1 MGLTRRVCR
10 RGGEP
15 GRGRQAGRGGGDIL
29 EDHPSLSLPGLF
41 GSPAGSQA
49 PHDYLPLHRQGEG
62 EVRGGD
68 DALRARWFSWSEIDD
83 LVFAFDHRQ
92 ILESFLRFQG
102 FLRQRKISWE
112 EWGRALLE

>member
-1 MGLTRRVCR
+1 
-10 RGGEP
+10 
-15 GRGRQAGRGGGDIL
+15 
-29 EDHPSLSLPGLF
+29 
-41 GSPAGSQA
+41 
-49 PHDYLPLHRQGEG
+49 
-62 EVRGGD
+62 
-68 DALRARWFSWSEIDD
+68 